1 MKIAHLT
8 TVDISLRFLIRPQL
22 VAALDHGEVLGIS
35 AAGEYVEELELLG
48 IRHVALASS
57 TRGVNPLADVKTMI
71 QFWKI
76 LRKERPDILHTHNP
90 KPGVY
95 GRILG
100 RLAGVPIVIN
110 TVHGLYATDE
120 SAAWKKT
127 VVYGLE
133 YVAARFSDAELVQN
147 PEDVELLRRYRIV
160 PRERLKLLGNGVDL
174 SRFSPERAR
183 SSRVRIRAELGIG
196 PDEVVVGAVGRLVAE
211 KGLPELVEAA
221 TDLGSSARFVVVG
234 PHDPDKADSL
244 DEATI
249 RRGERAGI
257 QFLGMRQD
265 IDAVYGAF
273 VVFVLA
279 SHREGYPRAAMEAAA
294 SGLPLVATDIRGCR
308 QVVEHET
315 NGLLVPA
322 RSPDLLTGAIR
333 TLVDDPD
340 LRVAMGRASSDRA
353 RRLFDERIVVEKVM
367 DTYGDLA
374 DRKGLMWEFGSPTDD
389 VTIRGGGVGDEAAI
403 ARLHARMISTGFLS
417 TLGHRFLE
425 LLYRQLIL
433 SERGMVVV
441 AEADDAI
448 VGFVAGASDTGAF
461 YKEFLRRN
469 LIAASI
475 RLVPAMLRPRS
486 WKRIWETLRYGSE
499 SSQVRAE
506 LLSTAVAPGAR
517 GRGVGLKL
525 VQELLSMSASRD
537 IEKVK
542 VVVGAENTAA
552 IGLYER
558 AGFAHPEMMEV
569 HAGTQSLELVWS
581 S

>member
-1 MKIAHLT
+1 
-8 TVDISLRFLIRPQL
+8 
-22 VAALDHGEVLGIS
+22 
-35 AAGEYVEELELLG
+35 
-48 IRHVALASS
+48 
-57 TRGVNPLADVKTMI
+57 
-71 QFWKI
+71 
-76 LRKERPDILHTHNP
+76 
-90 KPGVY
+90 
-95 GRILG
+95 
-100 RLAGVPIVIN
+100 
-110 TVHGLYATDE
+110 
-120 SAAWKKT
+120 
-127 VVYGLE
+127 
-133 YVAARFSDAELVQN
+133 
-147 PEDVELLRRYRIV
+147 
-160 PRERLKLLGNGVDL
+160 
-174 SRFSPERAR
+174 
-183 SSRVRIRAELGIG
+183 
-196 PDEVVVGAVGRLVAE
+196 
-211 KGLPELVEAA
+211 
-221 TDLGSSARFVVVG
+221 
-234 PHDPDKADSL
+234 
-244 DEATI
+244 
-249 RRGERAGI
+249 
-257 QFLGMRQD
+257 
-265 IDAVYGAF
+265 
-273 VVFVLA
+273 
-279 SHREGYPRAAMEAAA
+279 
-294 SGLPLVATDIRGCR
+294 
-308 QVVEHET
+308 
-315 NGLLVPA
+315 
-322 RSPDLLTGAIR
+322 
-333 TLVDDPD
+333 
-340 LRVAMGRASSDRA
+340 MGRASSDRA